1 MIPLHKGIKF
11 LGFRVFYHYKIPKKS
26 NLIKIEKRIEEVE
39 TDFQKN
45 LIDRD
50 KLNDVLNGWNSYLLL
65 GNTYKLRKSIERK
78 F

>member
-1 MIPLHKGIKF
+1 VIPLHKGIKF